1 MLSCAIA
8 AILSGAGSALGAAD
22 ASAQSVGTSSATPQ
36 AVPARNTAQAAG
48 GNSAP
53 AGLDQIVVTAQRRNE
68 SVQKVPMTVQAL
80 SGATLDRLNIQSFD
94 DLLKYTPNVEFNNN
108 GPGQGNIFMRGLS
121 TGSQGNQSSATIG
134 NFPNV
139 AVYLDDQS
147 LQFPGRNA
155 DVYFADMNRV
165 EVLEGPQ
172 GTLFGGGAE
181 AGALRYI
188 TNKPDLE
195 KYEGKI
201 EGEYGF
207 QDHGDGIGSGNA
219 MVNLPVV
226 QDKLAVRLV
235 AYDDYEGGYIDNVPS
250 QFSRQNYDAGNS
262 YFGITPNAA
271 GLCPNGQKAGSAGL
285 CSPPNSG
292 PINNYAIAKKD
303 FNPTDFAG
311 FRGSVLG
318 KINEDWDVLIVQS
331 LQDMDTRGSF
341 QDYPIG
347 SNGQALGPLETTQ
360 FTPSYDHD
368 RYENTAWTLNGK
380 LADDL
385 KLVYTGSYLVR
396 HISQQVDY
404 TNYSRSAGGMYYQCV
419 GGSTGWKGTPTAK
432 TPFCYSPNSYWH
444 DDVRNTHLSNEIRVS
459 TPDDWR
465 LRAIGGVYQEQFRIQ
480 DEMNFNYK
488 TIPDCNPTNLAIAL
502 AGGPTCIGNVATAPN
517 STANDPG
524 PRGNNT
530 AFGEDTQRGYDQIA
544 FFGSIDFDII
554 PNVLTITA
562 GTRYFQYSE
571 FEVGS
576 QYGTDTA
583 CMDVPDGTCVA
594 DDKNINEHHDKKVY
608 HGFKNRFNI
617 TWHIDPRT
625 IAYYTYSEG
634 FRPGGFNRAQGL
646 VAPEFANKTDDQF
659 NKPNGYA
666 PDSLINNE
674 IGVKTTLLQNR
685 LVLDYS
691 AYYMQWDNTQ
701 FLFFDPA
708 GGLGNTSFLVNG
720 PDYQV
725 LGMEGQITARPIEG
739 LTINGSFSANDNS
752 QTSSPCLTDNVA
764 GTPYYGSCI
773 VKVLGKTF
781 INPFGTLNS
790 TSAFSPRFEGSLRGR
805 YDWTV
810 MDKYDMFVQA
820 DVNYVGNQYNEPANY
835 TSGAGVIVPGTTLL
849 RYLMPSYETYDA
861 SVGVMYKKYSMT
873 LFGNNLGN
881 SRASTYTTSSEF
893 IKAETPLRPRV
904 IGVKLSAAF

>member
-1 MLSCAIA
+1 MLSCAVA
-8 AILSGAGSALGAAD
+8 AILSGSYAAD
-22 ASAQSVGTSSATPQ
+22 ANAQTAGTSTTATSTRSKASTSP
-36 AVPARNTAQAAG
+36 
-48 GNSAP
+48 SS
-53 AGLDQIVVTAQRRNE
+53 AGLDQIIVTAQRRNE
-68 SVQKVPMTVQAL
+68 SVQKVPMTIQAL
-80 SGATLDRLNIQSFD
+80 SGATLDRLNIQTFD
-94 DLLKYTPNVEFNNN
+94 DLLKYTPNVTFNNN

-188 TNKPDLE
+188 TNKPNLD
-195 KYEGKI
+195 KYEGKV

-207 QDHGDGIGSGNA
+207 QDHGAGIGSGNV
-219 MVNLPVV
+219 MVNVPIV

-250 QFSRQNYDAGNS
+250 EFSRMNSDLGNG
-262 YFGITPNAA
+262 YFDIKPNAA
-271 GLCPNGQKAGSAGL
+271 GLCPNGQKAGAAGL

-303 FNPTDFAG
+303 FNPASFAG
-311 FRGSVLG
+311 LRGSVLG
-318 KINEDWDVLIVQS
+318 KIDEDWNVLIVQS
-331 LQDMDTRGSF
+331 FQDTDTRGSF
-341 QDYPIG
+341 QEYPIG
-347 SNGQALGPLETTQ
+347 SNGQTLAPLQTTQ
-360 FTPSYDHD
+360 FNPSYDRD
-368 RYENTAWTLNGK
+368 RYENTAWTVNGK
-380 LADDL
+380 LGDDL
-385 KLVYTGSYLVR
+385 KVVYTGSYLDR

-404 TNYSRSAGGMYYQCV
+404 INYSRSSGGMYYQCV
-419 GGSTGWKGTPTAK
+419 GGSTGWKGKPY
-432 TPFCYSPNSYWH
+432 CYSPNGYWH
-444 DDVRNTHLSNEIRVS
+444 DDASNTHLSNEIRVS

-465 LRAIGGVYQEQFRIQ
+465 LRAIGGVYQEQFRIY

-502 AGGPTCIGNVATAPN
+502 AGGPTCVGDVATAPN
-517 STANDPG
+517 STANAPG

-530 AFGEDTQRGYDQIA
+530 AFGEDVQRGYDQIA

-583 CMDVPDGTCVA
+583 CMDVADGTCIA
-594 DDKNINEHHDKKVY
+594 DDKNINSHHDKKVY

-634 FRPGGFNRAQGL
+634 FRPGGFNRAEGL
-646 VAPEFANKTDDQF
+646 VAKDAMGDPQL

-685 LVLDYS
+685 LVLDFS

-701 FLFFDPA
+701 FLFFNPVD
-708 GGLGNTSFLVNG
+708 LGNTSFLLNG
-720 PDYQV
+720 PNYEV
-725 LGMEGQITARPIEG
+725 RGMEGQITARPIEG
-739 LTINGSFSANDNS
+739 LTLSGSFSANDNS
-752 QTSSPCLTDNVA
+752 QTSSPCLEDNVP
-764 GTPYYGSCI
+764 TSPNFGSCI
-773 VKVLGKTF
+773 TEVKGKVF
-781 INPFGTLNS
+781 VNPFGTQGS
-790 TSAFSPRFEGSLRGR
+790 TPAFAPRFEGSLRGR
-805 YDWTV
+805 YDYTIL
-810 MDKYDMFVQA
+810 DKYDAFVMA
-820 DVNYVGNQYNEPANY
+820 DVNYIGNQYNEPATY
-835 TSGAGVIVPGTTLL
+835 TSGNGVLIPTTTLL

-861 SVGVMYKKYSMT
+861 SVGVEYKKYTMT
-873 LFGNNLGN
+873 VFGTNLGN

-893 IKAETPLRPRV
+893 IKAETPVRPRV